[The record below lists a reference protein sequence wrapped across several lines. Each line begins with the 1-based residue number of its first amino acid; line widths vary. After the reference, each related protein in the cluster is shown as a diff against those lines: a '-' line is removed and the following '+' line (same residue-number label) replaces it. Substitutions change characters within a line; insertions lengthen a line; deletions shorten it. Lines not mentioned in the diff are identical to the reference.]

1 MIERKCSKT
10 SQFLKDPK
18 CLQNTP
24 IEGNQL
30 QTYFQSPLL
39 LEKTPQT
46 GAKALITIPLKFKF
60 VFEACPLS
68 SPAFSLSNHVLD
80 GVELI
85 RMGMG
90 FKL

>member
-1 MIERKCSKT
+1 MTEQKCRKT
-10 SQFLKDPK
+10 SQILKDPK
-18 CLQNTP
+18 CLQDTS
-24 IEGNQL
+24 IEGNSIQSC
-30 QTYFQSPLL
+30 FQSPLL

-60 VFEACPLS
+60 VLEACVLR
-68 SPAFSLSNHVLD
+68 SPASSLSNHVLD

-90 FKL
+90 FQ